1 MPLLDLFWTMLVIFL
16 WIIYIWL
23 LITIFIDLFR
33 SDMSGWAKALWV
45 IVLILFT
52 LIGVLVY
59 LIVNGDKM
67 RDRQME
73 QAKQQAIAHREYI
86 QEVAG
91 SSGGGGSSNADEL
104 AKLADLHKQGVLTD
118 DEFAAQKAKLLA

>member
-1 MPLLDLFWTMLVIFL
+1 MPLLDLFWTMLIIFL

-33 SDMSGWAKALWV
+33 SDMSGFAKAIWV

-73 QAKQQAIAHREYI
+73 MAKQQAIAQREYI

-91 SSGGGGSSNADEL
+91 SGGGASSADEL

-118 DEFAAQKAKLLA
+118 DEFAAQKAKLLG

>member
-1 MPLLDLFWTMLVIFL
+1 MQPQTHQQS
-16 WIIYIWL
+16 
-23 LITIFIDLFR
+23 FIDLFR
-33 SDMSGWAKALWV
+33 SDMSGFAKAIWV

-73 QAKQQAIAHREYI
+73 MAKQQAIAQREYI

-91 SSGGGGSSNADEL
+91 SGGGASSADEL

-118 DEFAAQKAKLLA
+118 DEFAAQKAKLLG

>member
-1 MPLLDLFWTMLVIFL
+1 MPLLDLFWTMLIIFL

-33 SDMSGWAKALWV
+33 SDMSGFAKAIWV

-73 QAKQQAIAHREYI
+73 MAKQQAIAQREYI

-91 SSGGGGSSNADEL
+91 SGGGASSADEL

-118 DEFAAQKAKLLA
+118 DEFAAQKAKLLS

>member
-1 MPLLDLFWTMLVIFL
+1 MPLLDLFWTMLIIFL

-33 SDMSGWAKALWV
+33 SDMSGFAKAIWV

-52 LIGVLVY
+52 FIGVLVY

-73 QAKQQAIAHREYI
+73 QAKQQAIAQREYI

-91 SSGGGGSSNADEL
+91 SDGGSSNADEL

>member
-33 SDMSGWAKALWV
+33 SDMSGFAKAIWV

-52 LIGVLVY
+52 FIGVLVY

-73 QAKQQAIAHREYI
+73 QAKQQAIAQREYI

-91 SSGGGGSSNADEL
+91 SDGGSSNADEL